1 MEDAFRK
8 YDMEE
13 TINSYLRE
21 SAMRNADVA
30 FKESMIRLNTRSD
43 FLGINS
49 CRLAHVVMG
58 NRRGAEQ
65 VLRLLAAKAEA
76 ATTLPELMAIHK
88 DVYKVLQ
95 GIDCPIQLEHLG
107 PDMYGMFRTA
117 TIAGLNMDNC
127 YLGNVSGLWTQT
139 ARQWER
145 IRDSDPKAY
154 GTVRSQ
160 YAGMIASNA
169 RAAARI
175 VQQETRQDVRQR
187 HRSR

>member
-13 TINSYLRE
+13 TINSYLRQ

-30 FKESMIRLNTRSD
+30 FRESMIRLNTRSD

-107 PDMYGMFRTA
+107 PDMYGMFRTD
-117 TIAGLNMDNC
+117 TIASLNMDNC
-127 YLGNVSGLWTQT
+127 YLGGINGLWTFK
-139 ARQWER
+139 AREWE
-145 IRDSDPKAY
+145 SMKGQDPKAY
-154 GTVRSQ
+154 GTIRDQ
-160 YAGMIASNA
+160 YRGMITSNA
-169 RAAARI
+169 RAAARM
-175 VQQETRQDVRQR
+175 VSQESRQDVKQR
-187 HRSR
+187 HRGR

>member
-30 FKESMIRLNTRSD
+30 FKESMVRLNTGSD

-76 ATTLPELMAIHK
+76 AITLPELMAIHK

-127 YLGNVSGLWTQT
+127 YLGNVYGLWTQT

-175 VQQETRQDVRQR
+175 VQQETRQDVQKR

>member
-1 MEDAFRK
+1 MEEVFRQ
-8 YDMEE
+8 YEMEE
-13 TINSYLRE
+13 TINSFLRE
-21 SAMRNADVA
+21 SAMRNADVMFTQA
-30 FKESMIRLNTRSD
+30 VGKLNSGSD
-43 FLGINS
+43 FLGIRS
-49 CRLAHVVMG
+49 SRVAGVVME

-65 VLRLLAAKAEA
+65 VLNLLVAKAEA
-76 ATTLPELMAIHK
+76 ATSLPELMAIHK

-95 GIDCPIQLEHLG
+95 GIDCPIQMEHLG
-107 PDMYGMFRTA
+107 PDMYGMFRTD

-169 RAAARI
+169 RAAARM
-175 VQQETRQDVRQR
+175 VQQETRQDVQQR